1 MIHSSAIVDP
11 KANIG
16 DSVDLGPFV
25 VIGEGVKIGDGTKIH
40 AHSVL
45 EGPELS
51 IGKEC
56 EIGPSVVLKSH
67 TSMGD
72 RNRIYPFACIGALP
86 QDLKFKGEESRLEIG
101 SDNTFRESV
110 TLHRGTATGGGVTR
124 IGNHN
129 FLMAYVHVAHD
140 CQIGDS
146 VVMANSV
153 GLAGHVMIEDHAI
166 LGGMVGVLQFIRIGT
181 FSYTGGFS
189 KITRDIPPFMIV
201 SGTDASVGVR
211 GINSVGLSR
220 KGVDTKTIRDLKEAY
235 KILFMADHTVQE
247 SLSKIKESS
256 LLETPQ
262 VKHLVQFIERSC
274 NGNGNGNGIVGRYR
288 EPEKVEDEKEDQRSR
303 HWGGVSRDISC

>member
-1 MIHSSAIVDP
+1 
-11 KANIG
+11 
-16 DSVDLGPFV
+16 
-25 VIGEGVKIGDGTKIH
+25 GVTIGDGTKIH
-40 AHSVL
+40 PHSVL

-56 EIGPSVVLKSH
+56 EIGPYAVLKSH

-72 RNRIYPFACIGALP
+72 HNRIYSFACVGAAP

-110 TLHRGTATGGGVTR
+110 TLNRGTATGGGVTR

-129 FLMAYVHVAHD
+129 FLMAYVHIAHD

-153 GLAGHVMIEDHAI
+153 GLAGHVIIEDHAI
-166 LGGMVGVLQFIRIGT
+166 LGGMVGISQFIRIGT

-189 KITRDIPPFMIV
+189 KIVRDIPPFMIA

-211 GINSVGLSR
+211 GINSIGLSR

-235 KILFMADHTVQE
+235 KILFMTDHLAPGKRRAVQE
-247 SLSKIKESS
+247 SVSKIKESS
-256 LLETPQ
+256 LFETPQ
-262 VKHLVQFIERSC
+262 VKHLVQFIERSK
-274 NGNGNGNGIVGRYR
+274 NGIVGRYR
-288 EPEKVEDEKEDQRSR
+288 EPEKVKDEKEDQRSR
-303 HWGGVSRDISC
+303 DWGGVSRDLSC